1 LNGRLWP
8 VNWAKLGWRLATK
21 KTWGSGTRVPFMGVM
36 PAYKNKTMGSVLALL
51 VVGAVRRESLRLG
64 FPVCEMSWVL
74 ESNTQTRHSI
84 EEIGGRVYKT
94 YRIYDKAIG

>member
-1 LNGRLWP
+1 GKLLP
-8 VNWAKLGWRLATK
+8 FNWAKLAWRLLTK
-21 KTWGSGTRVPFMGVM
+21 KSYASGTRVPFMGVM

-74 ESNTQTRHSI
+74 ESNSQTRHSI
-84 EEIGGRVYKT
+84 EQIGGKVYKT
-94 YRIYDKAIG
+94 YRMYEKAL